1 MRLNVDGGEFN
12 DYDTGS
18 TIDGGSFAEPADTA
32 LEAMR
37 AFVGRFPYAELFGDL
52 AIDYADRIP
61 DTAGLFPSGLV
72 EVRRTSDVLGNVTVE
87 NQYNFALYTVM
98 SKAPGD
104 DAGAT
109 LNAEW
114 VQAFQEWVQE
124 ESVMGQAPAF
134 GDEPRT
140 ERITAQNGAIYSAD
154 PEGVAVYAI
163 QISVSFKRQYEKKG
177 W

>member
-1 MRLNVDGGEFN
+1 MRIDVDGGEFN
-12 DYDTGS
+12 DYATGS
-18 TIDGGSFAEPADTA
+18 IIDGGSFAEPADTA
-32 LEAMR
+32 LKAMR
-37 AFVGRFPYAELFGDL
+37 AFVWRFPYAELFGDL
-52 AIDYADRIP
+52 SIDYTDRIP
-61 DTAGLFPSGLV
+61 DTAGLFPSGIV
-72 EVRRTSDVLGNVTVE
+72 EVRRRSDVLGNVTVE

-114 VQAFQEWVQE
+114 VQAFQEWVQD
-124 ESVMGQAPAF
+124 ESVMGQAPTF
-134 GDEPRT
+134 GDEPRK

-163 QISVSFKRQYEKKG
+163 QISVSFERHYEKG